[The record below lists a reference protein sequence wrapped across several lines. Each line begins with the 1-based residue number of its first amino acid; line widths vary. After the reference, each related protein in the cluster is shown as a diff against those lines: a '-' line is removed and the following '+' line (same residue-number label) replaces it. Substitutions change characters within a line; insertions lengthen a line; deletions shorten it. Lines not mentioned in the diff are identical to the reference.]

1 MSEMDLLN
9 KNGYSLRD
17 LDKVNVILGKNG
29 SGKSTALKKVEQALA
44 NDEVVGKAKY
54 ISPERGGALKY
65 DANVDTNISTNPNWL
80 FKQLRKNQF
89 SQFREQSVSQFR
101 KLELLCLR
109 EIEQQAE
116 LRQNLDYTF
125 QSTVDLINELL
136 DNVQIRREGTDFKI
150 YHRET
155 AQEITPQDISS
166 GESELISLG
175 IECLVF
181 QKECIADLEN
191 ILFLDEPDVH
201 LHPDLQVRL
210 SLFLKQLV
218 DNSNFRVV
226 IATHS
231 TSLLGAFENYPN
243 ISIEFISYGQ
253 SDITFKKVN
262 HVYRKVLPVFGAH
275 PLSNI
280 FNEAPIFLVEGEDD
294 ERVWQQTIRTA
305 QGAIKIF
312 PCSVDSIDHLNEF
325 ETEIVHIIN
334 AIYDDAVAFSLR
346 DRDDGPE
353 EINDIPPVVRMRLSC
368 RAAENLLL
376 SDDALARLGTN
387 WGELQNKISQWLE
400 RNPDHPHYNDMDQF
414 SEQGFQR
421 KTFNLKSIRNDI
433 MGIIGSNKPWEVVVG
448 QAIGT
453 MNVVE
458 NCSENSLQNYIGQ
471 KIIDNIFN

>member
-1 MSEMDLLN
+1 MVLT
-9 KNGYSLRD
+9 
-17 LDKVNVILGKNG
+17 VI
-29 SGKSTALKKVEQALA
+29 
-44 NDEVVGKAKY
+44 D
-54 ISPERGGALKY
+54 
-65 DANVDTNISTNPNWL
+65 
-80 FKQLRKNQF
+80 
-89 SQFREQSVSQFR
+89 
-101 KLELLCLR
+101 
-109 EIEQQAE
+109 
-116 LRQNLDYTF
+116 
-125 QSTVDLINELL
+125 
-136 DNVQIRREGTDFKI
+136 
-150 YHRET
+150 
-155 AQEITPQDISS
+155 
-166 GESELISLG
+166 
-175 IECLVF
+175 
-181 QKECIADLEN
+181 
-191 ILFLDEPDVH
+191 
-201 LHPDLQVRL
+201 
-210 SLFLKQLV
+210 
-218 DNSNFRVV
+218 
-226 IATHS
+226 